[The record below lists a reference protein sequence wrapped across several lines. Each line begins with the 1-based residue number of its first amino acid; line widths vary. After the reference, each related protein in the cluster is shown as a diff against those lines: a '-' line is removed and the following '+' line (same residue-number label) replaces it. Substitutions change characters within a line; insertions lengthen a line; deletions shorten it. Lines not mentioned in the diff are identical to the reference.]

1 MRLTSISLLAA
12 ASALALAACDW
23 QADGNNAA
31 TGNAAEA
38 AGDATIADGLTGD
51 RRFAEA
57 AKSAGLDRT
66 LDGPGPYTVLVP
78 SDAAFD
84 KLPAGALDTLMKPE
98 SRAELTRLLT
108 FHVLPG
114 TILAEDIGK
123 AIDNGGGKASL
134 ATMGGGTLTATKEGN
149 VIVLADAAGGK
160 ARVTQADDKRSNGVI
175 HRVDSVLMPS

>member
-12 ASALALAACDW
+12 ASALALAACDR

-175 HRVDSVLMPS
+175 HRVDGVLMPS